1 MSIQEIIVNNFKS
14 YKCQHIKFLSPKI
27 NLILGHNGCGKSNI
41 IDAFQ
46 WLMGESRPSS
56 MRASGMEDVIF
67 AGVEGRSP
75 RNFAEVTL
83 EIDNSE
89 QKAASEFNRH
99 KEIEISR
106 KDLA

>member
-1 MSIQEIIVNNFKS
+1 
-14 YKCQHIKFLSPKI
+14 
-27 NLILGHNGCGKSNI
+27 
-41 IDAFQ
+41 
-46 WLMGESRPSS
+46 MGESRPSS

-89 QKAASEFNRH
+89 QKLQANSTDTKKLRYRERLQE
-99 KEIEISR
+99 K
-106 KDLA
+106 

>member
-1 MSIQEIIVNNFKS
+1 
-14 YKCQHIKFLSPKI
+14 
-27 NLILGHNGCGKSNI
+27 
-41 IDAFQ
+41 
-46 WLMGESRPSS
+46 
-56 MRASGMEDVIF
+56 MEDVIF

-106 KDLA
+106 KITREIGSSYRLNGKEVRARDVQTLFADFSSGSRLKTLRPINHFPALLNAVVS